1 MALDVALPLEVLAL
15 PLAESTGERPA
26 PVQPS
31 GSLRTGQMP
40 VEALLSLETSDEKDA
55 LENLLEFLSAD
66 ESASKP
72 SEAQV
77 DWDLDRDGLL
87 DPWSVMILPMSS
99 WPEELRPFAEL
110 LRP

>member
-1 MALDVALPLEVLAL
+1 
-15 PLAESTGERPA
+15 
-26 PVQPS
+26 
-31 GSLRTGQMP
+31 
-40 VEALLSLETSDEKDA
+40 
-55 LENLLEFLSAD
+55 LLEFLSAD
-66 ESASKP
+66 ESPSKP